1 MGRMSRKEDHKKTQ
15 KKLEKA
21 EKNMTKHKS
30 NEDKKPVMISII
42 LLLLMVSSL
51 VAFAF
56 LDTGTT
62 PGGNSDSGYTN
73 LPFGQYPTQQGEVWA
88 AVINEEQFIF
98 QDLEFLEG
106 RDHVI
111 PTANNIKQSTQL
123 QVYLEQDFANA
134 DGAFLLEQ
142 KVSSAFSIPV
152 SRVQN
157 LIQCTEQTIVFTYN
171 GTQEQYSGCSIMESI
186 QGEEYLDA
194 QALSYYLVNDFQ
206 G

>member
-1 MGRMSRKEDHKKTQ
+1 MSKKENHKKTQ

-21 EKNMTKHKS
+21 EKAMTKHKS
-30 NEDKKPVMISII
+30 NEEKKPVMISII

-56 LDTGTT
+56 LDTGST
-62 PGGNSDSGYTN
+62 PGGNSDGNYDN
-73 LPFGQYPTQQGEVWA
+73 LPFGEYPTAQGNVWA
-88 AVINEEQFIF
+88 AVINTEQFIF
-98 QDLEFLEG
+98 TDLEFIEG
-106 RDHVI
+106 RDSVI
-111 PTANNIKQSTQL
+111 PVAQTIKNSESI
-123 QVYLEQDFANA
+123 QVYVEEGFTNS
-134 DGAFLLEQ
+134 DGTFLLEQ
-142 KVSSAFSIPV
+142 KVSPAFGIPT

-157 LIQCTEQTIVFTYN
+157 LTECSEQIIVFTYN
-171 GTQEQYSGCSIMESI
+171 ASNPQYDGCSVIESV